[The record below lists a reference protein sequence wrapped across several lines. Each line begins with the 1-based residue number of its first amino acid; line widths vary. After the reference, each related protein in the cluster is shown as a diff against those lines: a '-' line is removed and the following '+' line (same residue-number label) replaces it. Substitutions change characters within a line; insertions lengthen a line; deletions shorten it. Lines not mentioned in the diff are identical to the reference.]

1 MNSQTRNNINY
12 FLENF
17 SSGIINN
24 LIKSLQNGTLTLS
37 SNDFELIEKLNIAS
51 SEVSTIKEIFKDF
64 KTVDTIITTITLLN
78 EIKQLEET
86 KLRST
91 KLVSTTPKL
100 FHEGSDKTDLM
111 FKELFLK
118 AEKSITI
125 VGYVM
130 TNDKHVKEIF
140 EIIKSNPNIKKL
152 DIKFIFDTAEES
164 KEWGMK
170 TPSVKKI
177 IQSNWGD
184 EKPFP
189 KIFTYKDKKSALH
202 AKVLIIDSKE
212 ILITSANMTGRG
224 MQRNLEMGIYHKG
237 QPAKE
242 AENLIQELIND
253 GYFNRV

>member
-164 KEWGMK
+164 KEWGTK

-189 KIFTYKDKKSALH
+189 KIFTYKDKKSSLTCQSF
-202 AKVLIIDSKE
+202 D
-212 ILITSANMTGRG
+212 N
-224 MQRNLEMGIYHKG
+224 
-237 QPAKE
+237 
-242 AENLIQELIND
+242 
-253 GYFNRV
+253 

>member
-64 KTVDTIITTITLLN
+64 KTVDTIIITITLLN

-140 EIIKSNPNIKKL
+140 EIIKSNSNIKKL

-164 KEWGMK
+164 KEWGTK

-189 KIFTYKDKKSALH
+189 KI
-202 AKVLIIDSKE
+202 IIFSLLNLLSSNSK
-212 ILITSANMTGRG
+212 IS
-224 MQRNLEMGIYHKG
+224 
-237 QPAKE
+237 
-242 AENLIQELIND
+242 EL
-253 GYFNRV
+253 

>member
-1 MNSQTRNNINY
+1 MNSQTRDNINY

-24 LIKSLQNGTLTLS
+24 LIKSLQNDTLTLS

-64 KTVDTIITTITLLN
+64 KTVDIIITTITLLN

-140 EIIKSNPNIKKL
+140 EIIKSNPSIKKL

-189 KIFTYKDKKSALH
+189 KIFTYKDKKSSLH

-242 AENLIQELIND
+242 AENLIQELIHD

>member
-140 EIIKSNPNIKKL
+140 EIIKSNSNIKKL

-164 KEWGMK
+164 KEWGTK

-184 EKPFP
+184 EKPSRMEQHIADRHP
-189 KIFTYKDKKSALH
+189 DEVVPALPVDYMGEEMKGESERVH
-202 AKVLIIDSKE
+202 A
-212 ILITSANMTGRG
+212 
-224 MQRNLEMGIYHKG
+224 
-237 QPAKE
+237 
-242 AENLIQELIND
+242 
-253 GYFNRV
+253 

>member
-24 LIKSLQNGTLTLS
+24 LIKSLQNGSLTLS

-164 KEWGMK
+164 KEWGTK

-177 IQSNWGD
+177 IQ
-184 EKPFP
+184 
-189 KIFTYKDKKSALH
+189 
-202 AKVLIIDSKE
+202 
-212 ILITSANMTGRG
+212 
-224 MQRNLEMGIYHKG
+224 
-237 QPAKE
+237 
-242 AENLIQELIND
+242 
-253 GYFNRV
+253 

>member
-1 MNSQTRNNINY
+1 MNSQTRNYINY
-12 FLENF
+12 FLDNF

-140 EIIKSNPNIKKL
+140 EIIKSNSNIKKL

-164 KEWGMK
+164 KEWGTK

-189 KIFTYKDKKSALH
+189 KIFTYKDKKSSLH
-202 AKVLIIDSKE
+202 AIVLIIDSKE

-242 AENLIQELIND
+242 AENLIEELIHD
-253 GYFNRV
+253 GYFTRV